1 MAKFMKN
8 INLISRSAEL
18 YREERLRPYGLSGCQ
33 SKYILAVANS
43 PGVSQEELSRRL
55 FVNKSNVARQ
65 ITLLEAA
72 GFVRKEVNPQD
83 RRAAL
88 LFPTQKLDE
97 VLPKVREVLAE
108 WRQIITDG
116 FSEEEKELLRA
127 LTARMVD
134 NARAFMEGR
143 L

>member
-18 YREERLRPYGLSGCQ
+18 YREERLKPYGLSGCQ
-33 SKYILAVANS
+33 SKYILAIANS
-43 PGVSQEELSRRL
+43 PGISQEELSRRL

-72 GFVRKEVNPQD
+72 GFVRKEVNAQD
-83 RRAAL
+83 RRATL
-88 LFPTQKLDE
+88 LFPTQKLTD

-108 WRQIITDG
+108 WRQVITEG
-116 FSEEEKELLRA
+116 FSEEEKEVLHA
-127 LTARMVD
+127 LTCRMVD
-134 NARAFMEGR
+134 NARKFMDGR